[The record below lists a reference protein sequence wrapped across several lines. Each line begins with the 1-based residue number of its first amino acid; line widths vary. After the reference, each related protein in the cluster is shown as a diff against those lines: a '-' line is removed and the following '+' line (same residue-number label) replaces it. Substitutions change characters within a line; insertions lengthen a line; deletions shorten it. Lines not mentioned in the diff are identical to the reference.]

1 MSNTDNCGNM
11 PLARFES
18 LRSNMPI
25 GDSWETV
32 CTMIRGGEL
41 AAATADY
48 RRWTAKAA
56 EAEKA
61 GNGEEEKMFR
71 SKMMAIKQGLPAFNA
86 WTRLEGGRTKE
97 CIRGYR
103 DCMMVDIDHVP
114 PGQLGK
120 VEDRIKQDAHVVLAY
135 VTVSGCGVRAVVRMR
150 GPVDETN
157 YNDAWLTANE
167 YMAQLTGLP
176 YDRKCCDPT
185 RLSALCHDPRAVY
198 RPSAKPM
205 KIQWRAKPPRRPGK
219 PVKTENAAKKAKT
232 LVESEGIVYQPG
244 THNDY
249 VSRVIYWMNRFGI
262 SRQDTLGWAQRE
274 FADYEASNGRPLEA
288 MVRSIYGNHAD
299 EFDTCRPRSYGG
311 HGEPKA
317 AKASIGEVEAYLRDR
332 YLLRRNVFTQTVE
345 YIPIAGNAGGGG
357 ADNRQW
363 ADLDDNSENSVW
375 CAMQRAGLNVDMR
388 TLHALIMSD
397 FVSDYHPLRHY
408 LGSLPPWDGVTDHI
422 GRLLAMVHCK
432 DTPSGMFDFYV
443 RRWLVAMVAAGLNDN
458 VVNHEIFVLLGP
470 QGTFKSSF
478 MNNLLP
484 PCLRRYYTAKTNSQ
498 RMTKDDAFAMAE
510 NLLIN
515 LEEIDSMQRQEVN
528 QLKAMVTQTYVK
540 DRPAYGRN
548 KVRLPHVASFC
559 ATGNNMQLLT
569 DDTGSRRWL
578 IFEVERID
586 NPWTAH
592 INHDGIYAQAKA
604 LLDSGFRYWFEA
616 GEIDDLHRR
625 NTSFEAPNMA
635 RELIATH
642 YERPSDDAE
651 TALTQ
656 KRRYLTSAQIVM
668 RFGTAVRLNAVQVG
682 RAMTA
687 MGFRQIRTADGR
699 FWEVVETD
707 LAHIGSTIPQARDR

>member
-1 MSNTDNCGNM
+1 MSNTNKCGNM

-18 LRSNMPI
+18 LRSNIPI
-25 GDSWETV
+25 DDSWETV
-32 CTMIRGGEL
+32 CTMIRSEEL
-41 AAATADY
+41 AAATANY
-48 RRWTAKAA
+48 RMWTAKAA
-56 EAEKA
+56 EAEKS
-61 GNGEEEKMFR
+61 GNGEEEKKAR
-71 SKMMAIKQGLPAFNA
+71 STAANIKQSLPAFNA

-114 PGQLGK
+114 PEKLAE
-120 VEDRIKQDAHVVLAY
+120 VETRIKQDGHVVLAY
-135 VTVSGCGVRAVVRMR
+135 ITVSGCGVRAVVRMK
-150 GPVDETN
+150 GPVDESN
-157 YNDAWLTANE
+157 YSDAWLTANE

-176 YDRKCCDPT
+176 YDTKCSDPT

-198 RPSAKPM
+198 RPCAKPM
-205 KIQWRAKPPRRPGK
+205 KIQRHVTPKRHRGK
-219 PVKTENAAKKAKT
+219 PVKIGNAARKAKT
-232 LVESEGIVYQPG
+232 LVESEGIAYQAG

-262 SRQDTLGWAQRE
+262 SRQDTLGWAQQE
-274 FADYEASNGRPLEA
+274 FADYEASNGHPLEA

-299 EFDTCRPRSYGG
+299 EFDTCRPRSYGD

-317 AKASIGEVEAYLRDR
+317 AKASIGEVEAYLRDH

-345 YIPIAGNAGGGG
+345 YISTGKAEEADNAG
-357 ADNRQW
+357 ACRW
-363 ADLDDNSENSVW
+363 ADLDDNCENSVW
-375 CAMQRAGLNVDMR
+375 CAMQRAGLKVDMQ
-388 TLHALIMSD
+388 TLHSLIMSD
-397 FVSDYHPLRHY
+397 FVKNYHPLRHY
-408 LGSLPPWDGVTDHI
+408 LGNLPPWDGATDHI
-422 GRLLAMVHCK
+422 GRLLAMVHCRA
-432 DTPSGMFDFYV
+432 TPPEVFDFYV
-443 RRWLVAMVAAGLNDN
+443 RRWLVAMVAAALNDN

-498 RMTKDDAFAMAE
+498 RMTKDDAFAMTE

-578 IFEVERID
+578 IFEVEHID
-586 NPWTAH
+586 NPWTAS
-592 INHDGIYAQAKA
+592 INHDGVYAQAKA

-625 NTSFEAPNMA
+625 NTSFEAPNVA

-656 KRRYLTSAQIVM
+656 KKRYLTSAQIVM
-668 RFGTAVRLNAVQVG
+668 RFGTAVKLNAVQVG